1 VKPQNHGNGVAFEIL
16 KWALL
21 LYTGY
26 RSYDI
31 LTATA
36 PSSNM
41 IVVAPGLLGLDV
53 GVLVWSHL
61 YEKKAEGNQA
71 TLAALMTVVDIV
83 GVGLSLLADSLMHSE
98 QGADYMEFIG
108 AVSVWAVGVIIFLNF
123 VGGVI
128 YPMLSPQAE
137 RARKEKELDAEFVI
151 KQRAAEHDLKLA
163 QLELANARTGSAAR
177 RLRLQ
182 ATDTLYLDNKAGQT
196 EGPESNV
203 LGMAKDA
210 PSGPLADAP
219 SDDEIQR
226 VMNHLKRTGAG
237 SSTGQPKSG

>member
-1 VKPQNHGNGVAFEIL
+1 MNQQNKQGGHGLAFEIL
-16 KWALL
+16 KWSLL

-36 PSSNM
+36 PTTNL
-41 IVVAPGLLGLDV
+41 IVVIPGLLGLDV

-83 GVGLSLLADSLMHSE
+83 GVGLSLLADSLMHSN
-98 QGADYMEFIG
+98 QKATYTEFIG
-108 AVSVWAVGVIIFLNF
+108 AVSIWVVGVVIFLNF

-137 RARKEKELDAEFVI
+137 RARKEKELEGEYRI
-151 KQRAAEHDLKLA
+151 KQQAAEHDLQLA
-163 QLELANARTGSAAR
+163 QIELANARTGSAAR
-177 RLRLQ
+177 KLRLE
-182 ATDTLYLDNKAGQT
+182 ATDTLYMPPTQQALPPPGASALSDEDMKLLIELLKKTNQP
-196 EGPESNV
+196 GPKV
-203 LGMAKDA
+203 
-210 PSGPLADAP
+210 
-219 SDDEIQR
+219 
-226 VMNHLKRTGAG
+226 
-237 SSTGQPKSG
+237 